1 MGSILLLFIKIK
13 LRQNAYF
20 FKKFIMGEIKIF
32 KIATILVARR
42 EAGGVGKWVKGSK
55 RYRRPV
61 ME

>member
-1 MGSILLLFIKIK
+1 MLI
-13 LRQNAYF
+13 F

-32 KIATILVARR
+32 KIATILVAIR
-42 EAGGVGKWVKGSK
+42 EAGGGGKWVKGSK